1 MLGGALEGIGVGLT
15 FTMGVVGG
23 AAAVFIVLPWGLD
36 RWYWYPLA
44 TLVLVPYSVF
54 KLWGVLLLP
63 LYLTMLHGLICHE
76 WNRLLCFSILAMVT
90 SIIILISMGAPGSG
104 GIGPALRLIVV
115 EGGLAGLIFVGARYE
130 RVRYRIARSRR
141 HREADRARTSDAD

>member
-1 MLGGALEGIGVGLT
+1 MKLRNHPISTMLGGALEGIGVGLT

-90 SIIILISMGAPGSG
+90 SIIILISMAASVNSRSTISPWQKSRWGCCGVTG
-104 GIGPALRLIVV
+104 MALR
-115 EGGLAGLIFVGARYE
+115 YWP
-130 RVRYRIARSRR
+130 
-141 HREADRARTSDAD
+141 